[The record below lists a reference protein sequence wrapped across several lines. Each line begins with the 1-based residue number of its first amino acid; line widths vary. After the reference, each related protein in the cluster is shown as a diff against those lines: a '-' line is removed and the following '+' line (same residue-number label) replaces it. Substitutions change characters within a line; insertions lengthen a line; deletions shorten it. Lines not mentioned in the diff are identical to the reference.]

1 MVSLV
6 KVHLNRVPRQD
17 QIVQT
22 HVWLVGTMVAAN
34 LFLTIAVNV
43 KDSSLG
49 AGCSVVGFLANM
61 SWIAVHVS
69 FYANLGVFIQSLVLT
84 HLGKINFRLKKV

>member
-1 MVSLV
+1 MVTIPLY
-6 KVHLNRVPRQD
+6 RVPRQD
-17 QIVQT
+17 QVVQT

-34 LFLTIAVNV
+34 LFLTVAVNV

-49 AGCSVVGFLANM
+49 PGCSVVGFLANM

-69 FYANLGVFIQSLVLT
+69 F
-84 HLGKINFRLKKV
+84 